1 MKKCEVQ
8 AKGSEVKKL
17 VILGHTGFIGR
28 AVLEAAH
35 DQFPSAD
42 ICGYGSRDI
51 DLTDQ
56 SQANRLAEKLTEDTD
71 IVMLSGIKK
80 QHGDNLQSFV
90 ANLRIAENVARVLE
104 NCPINR
110 LIYFSTADVYGE
122 DIANTSISEST
133 PVNPRSYYGIAKYAA
148 ECLLTK
154 SISSQEH
161 GSLLILRPPFTFGG
175 SNDQSGIYGPYE
187 FCRAACSDSAISV
200 WGDGTE
206 LREFLCVDD
215 LADLTMRLLKTSHAG
230 VLNPVSGQ
238 SYSFKQILR
247 VVESF
252 VSTPLKLTHRV
263 RTRGKV
269 DNGFDNTR
277 LRNWFPEFQFTPLQ
291 VGLRSTF
298 DHACVSENE
307 VAKK

>member
-1 MKKCEVQ
+1 MQKSEDQ
-8 AKGSEVKKL
+8 ATTSEVRKL

-28 AVLEAAH
+28 AVLKAAH
-35 DQFPSAD
+35 DQFPNAD
-42 ICGYGSRDI
+42 ICGFGRRDI

-56 SQANRLAEKLTEDTD
+56 AQVNQLAQELTEDTD

-80 QHGDNLQSFV
+80 QYGDNLQTFD

-104 NCPINR
+104 NSPINR

-148 ECLLTK
+148 EGLLTK

-161 GSLLILRPPFTFGG
+161 GSLVILRPPFTFGA

-206 LREFLCVDD
+206 LREFLCVED
-215 LADLTMRLLKTSHAG
+215 LADLTMRLLKTSHTG
-230 VLNPVSGQ
+230 VLNPVSAQ
-238 SYSFKQILR
+238 SYSFKHILG

-252 VSTPLKLTHRV
+252 LGVPLKLTHRD
-263 RTRGKV
+263 RTREKV

-291 VGLRSTF
+291 ESLRSTF
-298 DHACVSENE
+298 DHAHAYANAGTQE
-307 VAKK
+307 